1 MPTSASCSFR
11 LWLLTS
17 SLVLLFWVIFAAC
30 GWLVFAFLANRLL
43 ENPRGDTVT
52 GLFYH
57 GARIYCRVVHRLVV
71 EGRENIPT
79 SREPGPLIVVCNHT
93 AGLDPVLLQAS
104 VPFPIRFMMATKMR
118 LPIFE
123 VFWEWAGII
132 SITTSGRDL
141 GGVREA
147 LRHLRDGGVVGIFPE
162 GAIERPPQVL
172 VPFMAG
178 TGILI
183 GKSGAKVLPI
193 AITGTPYA
201 AKAWGSLWR
210 RSRSRLRV
218 GPVVEFD
225 RGTPA
230 AAIVVELQAWFE
242 KETGWPVGTRTAP
255 TPTLKP
261 DRQSEAG

>member
-1 MPTSASCSFR
+1 MVSCSLR

-17 SLVLLFWVIFAAC
+17 SLVLLFWVIFAAA
-30 GWLVFAFLANRLL
+30 GWLVFALFANRLL

-71 EGRENIPT
+71 EGREHIPT

-93 AGLDPVLLQAS
+93 AGLDPVLVQAS
-104 VPFPIRFMMATKMR
+104 VPFSIRFMMATKMR

-132 SITTSGRDL
+132 SINTTGRDL

-147 LRHLRDGGVVGIFPE
+147 MRHLRGGGVVGIFPE
-162 GAIERPPQVL
+162 GAIERPPGVL
-172 VPFMAG
+172 LPFMHGA
-178 TGILI
+178 GILI
-183 GKSGAKVLPI
+183 GKSGAGVLPV
-193 AITGTPYA
+193 AIDGTPYA

-210 RSRSRLRV
+210 RSHSRLRF
-218 GPVVEFD
+218 GPVMRFD
-225 RGTPA
+225 RGTPGPE
-230 AAIVVELQAWFE
+230 IVARLQTWFE
-242 KETGWPVGTRTAP
+242 GTLGWPVATQTKSTSEAAFSGETRT
-255 TPTLKP
+255 
-261 DRQSEAG
+261 G